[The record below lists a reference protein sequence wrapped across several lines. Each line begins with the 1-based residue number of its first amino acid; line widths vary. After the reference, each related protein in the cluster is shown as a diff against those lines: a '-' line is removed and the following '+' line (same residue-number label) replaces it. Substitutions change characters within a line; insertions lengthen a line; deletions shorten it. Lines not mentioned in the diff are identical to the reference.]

1 MITWPAFIKLEGD
14 HELFYIA
21 SLEQLQSESH
31 DLIVGEQ
38 DCIIDAKGH
47 AYSLLPYT
55 TTELL
60 ERQQGVYS
68 LEDVTQL
75 IRAHEFHKVQVC
87 LTKIHFVTI
96 EEAIESLA
104 FELG

>member
-1 MITWPAFIKLEGD
+1 MINWPAFIKLDGD
-14 HELFYIA
+14 PEMLYIA

-31 DLIVGEQ
+31 DLIFGEQ

-47 AYSLLPYT
+47 AYSLLTYT

-60 ERQQGVYS
+60 ERQQGIYS
-68 LEDVTQL
+68 VEDVTQL